1 MICLCVCIYIY
12 IYIYIYG
19 VVIRFTERELNKID
33 SQPGLIRAPVY
44 ARSCSCH
51 LALGYCEIPAPRH
64 VILFYF
70 LPALMASNGCRRAG
84 HDGEQA
90 VQTASTVD
98 GPQSAAARRRFARSM
113 KPGDKANT
121 DDPNTRIDEL
131 TGKVA
136 VLEELVKQ
144 QGEQLQ
150 GEHRASL
157 QERMDYMEKLMGVA
171 WASEYECGLS
181 QSSASSSG
189 SSSSSRSSSSSDD
202 HQCQVC
208 FYGYDDPTRSP

>member
-1 MICLCVCIYIY
+1 
-12 IYIYIYG
+12 
-19 VVIRFTERELNKID
+19 
-33 SQPGLIRAPVY
+33 
-44 ARSCSCH
+44 
-51 LALGYCEIPAPRH
+51 
-64 VILFYF
+64 
-70 LPALMASNGCRRAG
+70 MASNGCRRAG
-84 HDGEQA
+84 LDGEQA
-90 VQTASTVD
+90 VETASTVD

-157 QERMDYMEKLMGVA
+157 QERMDYMEKLMGAA

-189 SSSSSRSSSSSDD
+189 SSRSSSSKDCQTRNFLADIFKTPQIRHAALLATCCYCEALFETTPYGLSLPSDD